1 MADFT
6 IATTLTGSI
15 NGRALSITHTYEV
28 EDVIDVIEDVMT
40 CRKGVST
47 ATFNTNAEGR
57 GYHIQNAPA
66 FVCIAPQSNGNG
78 IMNIDLTGGAA
89 ITTDVSGNAPLVF
102 HHGEDWNGSANGD
115 ALTTIPDPD
124 EDAEIFEIVPRTS
137 FEARSIA
144 LFKPVS

>member
-6 IATTLTGSI
+6 ITTTITGSV
-15 NGRALSITHTYEV
+15 NGRALSIEHTYTV
-28 EDVIDVIEDVMT
+28 DDVVDVIEDVMT
-40 CRKGVST
+40 CRKGVGV
-47 ATFNTNAEGR
+47 ATFNTSGQGR
-57 GYHIQNAPA
+57 GYHIQNAPK
-66 FVCIAPQSNGNG
+66 FVCIAPQANGNG
-78 IMNIDLTGGAA
+78 ILNITLTGGAGV
-89 ITTDVSGNAPLVF
+89 TTDVSGTVPLVF

-124 EDAEIFEIVPRTS
+124 EDAEIFEVVPRTS